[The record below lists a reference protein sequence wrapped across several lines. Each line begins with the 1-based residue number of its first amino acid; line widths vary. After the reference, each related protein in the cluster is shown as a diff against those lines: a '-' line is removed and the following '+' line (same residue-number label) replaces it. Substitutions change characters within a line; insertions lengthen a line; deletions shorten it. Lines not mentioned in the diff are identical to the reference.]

1 MKWVII
7 IALVLVIFGAGCLE
21 EKDASS
27 NGNKAAEKMT
37 VTIKSPKIGD
47 ILQGEK
53 EVNFESSVSGG
64 VAPLSYRWSSNI
76 DGEISTSSQFWQKP
90 SRLSKGSHVIILQ
103 VTDASGN
110 SAQGSTQIEVM

>member
-1 MKWVII
+1 MKLIII
-7 IALVLVIFGAGCLE
+7 IALVLVIFAAGCLE
-21 EKDASS
+21 DRDSETKS
-27 NGNKAAEKMT
+27 GKIAEKMT

-53 EVNFESSVSGG
+53 DVNFESSISGG
-64 VAPLSYRWSSNI
+64 VTPFSYRWSSNI
-76 DGEISTSSQFWQKP
+76 DGEISTSSQFRQKP

>member
-1 MKWVII
+1 MKRIFLA
-7 IALVLVIFGAGCLE
+7 ALCLAIFCTGCLE
-21 EKDASS
+21 QKDGGSGKDLTKKLAV
-27 NGNKAAEKMT
+27 N
-37 VTIKSPKIGD
+37 IDSPKIGD

-53 EVNFESSVSGG
+53 DVNFESSVSGG
-64 VAPLSYRWSSNI
+64 VAPFSYRWSSNI
-76 DGEISTSSQFWQKP
+76 DGEISISSQFRQKP